1 MIQSFRHAGLEK
13 FFKTGSKAGIQ
24 PNHAKRLRLQFF
36 TLNEAQSPSDMDLAG
51 WWFHAL
57 SKDLESHF
65 AVTVSRMWRL
75 TFAWSGADAILVD
88 YQDYHD

>member
-1 MIQSFRHAGLEK
+1 MIKSFKHAGLEK

-24 PNHAKRLRLQFF
+24 PNHAKRLRLQLA
-36 TLNEAQSPSDMDLAG
+36 TLNEAQSPSDMNMAG

-57 SKDLESHF
+57 TKDHEGHY

-75 TFAWSGADAILVD
+75 TFAWENTDAILVN
-88 YQDYHD
+88 YQGYHD